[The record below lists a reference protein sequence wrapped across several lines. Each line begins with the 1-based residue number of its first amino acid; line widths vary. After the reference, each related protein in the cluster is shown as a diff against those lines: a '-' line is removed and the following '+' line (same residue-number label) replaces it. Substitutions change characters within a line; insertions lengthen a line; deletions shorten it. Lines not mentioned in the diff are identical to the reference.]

1 MDAETVRNI
10 EFSRSLRGYNI
21 TEVDLFLEKMESA
34 FARRDLEAETLQKK
48 IRDLTENKEN
58 QAEKIRELGA
68 SLNASE
74 KEKTELVQQL
84 EESQKAEKTLQ
95 ETVRQLQ
102 DSLEEVKARLEAA
115 EKSVANAKKEK
126 EKPSA
131 PSVPAE
137 KKSQTASNGKAS
149 REVLQKKLKD
159 AGSSARDSLKQL
171 ANNLKERSKK

>member
-58 QAEKIRELGA
+58 QAEKIRKLGA

-102 DSLEEVKARLEAA
+102 DSLE
-115 EKSVANAKKEK
+115 
-126 EKPSA
+126 
-131 PSVPAE
+131 
-137 KKSQTASNGKAS
+137 
-149 REVLQKKLKD
+149 
-159 AGSSARDSLKQL
+159 
-171 ANNLKERSKK
+171 

>member
-1 MDAETVRNI
+1 
-10 EFSRSLRGYNI
+10 
-21 TEVDLFLEKMESA
+21 MESA

-74 KEKTELVQQL
+74 IEKTELVQQL

-115 EKSVANAKKEK
+115 EKSVSNAKKEK
-126 EKPSA
+126 DKPSA

-149 REVLQKKLKD
+149 REVLRKKLQD